1 MTYGSDEDKVTSFMS
16 DDTDD
21 LSHRI
26 RSLYAERGALIVIIG
41 AVIGSLALICLFAFL
56 LLQSGDSEQPT
67 APTLT
72 PLAGSSELDTDTF
85 AFLSISD
92 TGAISVTMETPIF
105 VNVGGDEFSVQAEV
119 LPAQGAW
126 SPVPANETTS
136 VWVYG
141 SVINYVFGLDDTG
154 ENRALL
160 ERLVAGDEIVLTTRS
175 GVSLTFVVSRRQE
188 VSSENR
194 EIFAQRSPG
203 VTLVLLEED
212 TGEQRLVVQGRF
224 VVSDAKSDP
233 LAGSTVELGETAQ
246 LEGLQITASGVSF
259 QFDRPEVPAGLAVLH
274 VDYQIQNVGVS
285 AVDAASLS
293 MVLIDDFGNLYALN
307 PAASQIGNN
316 PPLSGF
322 IQPGQTVVATAGY
335 QIPTGLTSS
344 VLRWQVTISGTG
356 SQIEVVLP
364 LGETVASPQEASVQV
379 QEVSIVNNGTDLLIV
394 GQITNLGSQP
404 LLVDV
409 TDLSLSSSGT
419 VFLMLSVNPA
429 FPWSVPAGQTVQ
441 FSVTFQRPPGSE
453 AVFTVLGQSFQLTGL
468 R

>member
-1 MTYGSDEDKVTSFMS
+1 MTYGSDDDKVTSFLS
-16 DDTDD
+16 DDSDD
-21 LSHRI
+21 LSYRI
-26 RSLYAERGALIVIIG
+26 RSLYAERGPLIVAIG
-41 AVIGSLALICLFAFL
+41 AAIGSLALICLFAFL
-56 LLQSGDSEQPT
+56 LLQSDDSEQPT

-72 PLAGSSELDTDTF
+72 PVGGASELDTDTF

-105 VNVGGDEFSVQAEV
+105 LNVAGEEFSVQAEV

-126 SPVPANETTS
+126 NPVPANETTA

-141 SVINYVFGLDDTG
+141 SVINYDFGLDDTE
-154 ENRALL
+154 ENRALF
-160 ERLVAGDEIVLTTRS
+160 ERLVAGDEIILKTRS
-175 GVSLTFVVSRRQE
+175 EVSLTFVVSRRQE
-188 VSSENR
+188 VSSDNR

-203 VTLVLLEED
+203 ITLVLLEED
-212 TGEQRLVVQGRF
+212 LGEQRLVVQGRF

-233 LAGSTVELGETAQ
+233 QAGSTVKLGETAQ
-246 LEGLQITASGVSF
+246 LEGLQITVNGVSF
-259 QFDRPEVPAGLAVLH
+259 QFDRPEAPAGLAIFH
-274 VDYQIQNVGVS
+274 VDYQIQNVGAA
-285 AVDAASLS
+285 AVDANSLS

-316 PPLSGF
+316 PPLTGL
-322 IQPGQTVVATAGY
+322 IQPGQTVAATAGY
-335 QIPTGLTSS
+335 QIPSGLTSS

-364 LGETVASPQEASVQV
+364 LGETVASPQEASVLV
-379 QEVSIVNNGTDLLIV
+379 QEVSVVNNGTDLFIV
-394 GQITNLGSQP
+394 GQVTNLGSQP

-409 TDLSLSSSGT
+409 SDVSLSSGGT

-441 FSVTFQRPPGSE
+441 FGATFQRPPGLE
-453 AVFTVLGQSFQLTGL
+453 AIFTVLGQSFQLTGL

>member
-1 MTYGSDEDKVTSFMS
+1 VTYGSDDDKVTSFMS
-16 DDTDD
+16 DDSDD
-21 LSHRI
+21 LSYRI
-26 RSLYAERGALIVIIG
+26 RSLYAERGPLIVAIG
-41 AVIGSLALICLFAFL
+41 AAIGSLALICLFAFL

-67 APTLT
+67 TPTLT
-72 PLAGSSELDTDTF
+72 PVGSGSELDTDTF

-105 VNVGGDEFSVQAEV
+105 LNVGGEEFSVQAEV
-119 LPAQGAW
+119 LPTQGSW
-126 SPVPANETTS
+126 NPVPANETTS

-141 SVINYVFGLDDTG
+141 SVINYVFGLDDAA
-154 ENRALL
+154 ENRELL

-175 GVSLTFVVSRRQE
+175 GMSSTFVVSRRQE
-188 VSSENR
+188 VSSDNR

-224 VVSDAKSDP
+224 VVSEAKSDP
-233 LAGSTVELGETAQ
+233 RVGSTVKLGETAQ
-246 LEGLQITASGVSF
+246 LENLQITANSVSF
-259 QFDRPEVPAGLAVLH
+259 QFDVPGVPAGLAAFH
-274 VDYQIQNVGVS
+274 VDYQMQNVGAS
-285 AVDAASLS
+285 AVDASSLS

-307 PAASQIGNN
+307 PAASQTGNF

-322 IQPGQTVVATAGY
+322 IQPGQTVMATAGY
-335 QIPTGLTSS
+335 QIPSGLTSS

-356 SQIEVVLP
+356 SQIEVILP
-364 LGETVASPQEASVQV
+364 LGETVASPQEATVLV
-379 QEVSIVNNGTDLLIV
+379 QEVNIVNNGTDLMIL
-394 GQITNLGSQP
+394 GQVTNLGSQP

-429 FPWSVPAGQTVQ
+429 FPWSVPAGQTIQ
-441 FSVTFQRPPGSE
+441 FGVTFQRPPGSE
-453 AVFTVLGQSFQLTGL
+453 AIFTVLGQSFQLTGL